1 MITDEAALRAIYGPP
16 MQRAVDKQLDRID
29 DHVRAFIAASPFLTL
44 ATSDG
49 ERLDVSP
56 KGDAPGFV
64 RCDGDR
70 AILIPDWP
78 GNNRLDGLTNLL
90 SHPRAAAIFLIPGVK
105 DTLRINGPA
114 AIHDE
119 ETIRARFETRGRL
132 PLTVIRIETEEVF
145 LHCSKAF
152 LRSRLWQP
160 ESWPPER
167 PIPSTAEMLDAH
179 IGYAPAGPKPTD
191 DELEARYAK
200 TLY

>member
-1 MITDEAALRAIYGPP
+1 MITDEAALRAVYGPP
-16 MQRAVDKQLDRID
+16 MQRALDKQLARID
-29 DHVRAFIAASPFLTL
+29 DHCRAFIAASPFLTL

-64 RCDGDR
+64 QCDGDA

-90 SHPRAAAIFLIPGVK
+90 SHPRAAVLFMIPGVK

-119 ETIRARFETRGRL
+119 EAMRRRFETRGRL
-132 PLTVIRIETEEVF
+132 PLTVLRVEAEEVF
-145 LHCSKAF
+145 LHCAKAF

-160 ESWPPER
+160 ESWAAER
-167 PIPSTAEMLDAH
+167 PIPPSAEMLDAH
-179 IGYAPAGPKPTD
+179 IGAAPDGPKPSNE
-191 DELEARYAK
+191 ELEARYAK
-200 TLY
+200 SLY